1 MRKNLKQEAGFV
13 CLICLLFALVIIG
26 FLISKYWSTS
36 SSLKKDPQTEKM
48 LNSSGIDT
56 STPQSLLSSTK
67 AKIHGLEKMELQREE
82 QVFNSIEH

>member
-13 CLICLLFALVIIG
+13 GLICLLFALVIIG
-26 FLISKYWSTS
+26 FLISKYWNTS

-48 LNSSGIDT
+48 LNASGIDT
-56 STPQSLLSSTK
+56 STPESLLSSTK